1 MRTISN
7 SYVSRVL
14 FAVPPF
20 DEPRRL
26 RRGGASLFD
35 SYRLEL
41 DHTRAQAQSG
51 ERSPPTPQTNGM
63 RARDSD
69 RSEPAAD

>member
-26 RRGGASLFD
+26 RRGGAWLFD

-41 DHTRAQAQSG
+41 DHTRGPGPKWRKKPAY
-51 ERSPPTPQTNGM
+51 PTNQRNE
-63 RARDSD
+63 S
-69 RSEPAAD
+69 